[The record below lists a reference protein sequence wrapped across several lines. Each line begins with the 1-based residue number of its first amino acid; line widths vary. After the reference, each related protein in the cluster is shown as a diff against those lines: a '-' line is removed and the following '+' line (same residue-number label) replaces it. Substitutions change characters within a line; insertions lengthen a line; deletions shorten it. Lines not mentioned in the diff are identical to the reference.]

1 MILLLLSSIII
12 KAVRLIIGL
21 LPGISIEEYVVPDLI
36 TEIINLL
43 NYILPMDTLNT
54 LFGLTLVITGFRVV
68 LAIINKILDIIEVL

>member
-12 KAVRLIIGL
+12 KAVRFIVGL

-43 NYILPMDTLNT
+43 NYILPMGTLNT

-68 LAIINKILDIIEVL
+68 LAIINKILNIIEVL

>member
-1 MILLLLSSIII
+1 MILLLLSSIVI

-43 NYILPMDTLNT
+43 DYILPMDTLNT

>member
-1 MILLLLSSIII
+1 MILLLLSSIVI
-12 KAVRLIIGL
+12 KAVRLVIGL

-43 NYILPMDTLNT
+43 DYILPMDSLNT

>member
-43 NYILPMDTLNT
+43 DYILPMDTLNT

>member
-1 MILLLLSSIII
+1 MILLLLSSIVI
-12 KAVRLIIGL
+12 KAVRLVIGL
-21 LPGISIEEYVVPDLI
+21 LPGISIEEYVVPDII

-43 NYILPMDTLNT
+43 DYILPMDTLNT

>member
-1 MILLLLSSIII
+1 MILLLLSSIVI
-12 KAVRLIIGL
+12 KAVRLVIGL

-36 TEIINLL
+36 TKIINLL
-43 NYILPMDTLNT
+43 DYILPMDTLNT

>member
-1 MILLLLSSIII
+1 MILLLLSSIVI
-12 KAVRLIIGL
+12 KAVRLVIGL

-43 NYILPMDTLNT
+43 DYILPMDTLNT